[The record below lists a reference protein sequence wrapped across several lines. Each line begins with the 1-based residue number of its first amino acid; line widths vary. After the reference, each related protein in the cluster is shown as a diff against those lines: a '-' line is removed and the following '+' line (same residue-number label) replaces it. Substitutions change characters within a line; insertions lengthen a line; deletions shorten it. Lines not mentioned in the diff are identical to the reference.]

1 MKEIDKVY
9 VGKRIQQQRELLDI
23 PGRNWLKRR
32 ISHHASVMIWNWDK
46 RGCPWT
52 LCVS

>member
-9 VGKRIQQQRELLDI
+9 VGYSSNGNYWDI
-23 PGRNWLKRR
+23 PGKNWLKRR